1 MNRLIPLKK
10 PLRLRFNSRLVGSYR
25 LLGSQPII
33 IQDNKT
39 VSQYLADYK
48 QWFPKDNLTNSLIDS
63 YERLKLYP
71 QETIK
76 IGVIYHDEQI
86 KNNCK
91 MMETILADPLASHN
105 EEWFYKIVNRNK
117 QDNLTFEYG
126 SSSDIHDSIYKIPS
140 PILSSLTRP
149 SYMIPKTNITPN
161 DVILYEINDLSSF
174 DKFNHCHFFVYITD
188 NITTIKKLPSS
199 INDRILLTIIDNSDF
214 TPTSSESTPIPIK
227 NDTTER
233 IVKVNTEISY
243 RGIVEF
249 LKYDTKA
256 LNNYLESLVESNI
269 FQILKIIGYNLPI
282 ETLINW
288 NLKKIIGN
296 IKQQEINFKELE
308 DLYEF
313 LKTNVINEFSSSMHY
328 ELQRKFIP
336 TTTNFFNKKLRW
348 YKLYW
353 KNDNVE
359 YLVKD
364 FFNLNFMPESI
375 ENYNVT
381 RGKIINY
388 LQNHKFVNYTEIKPQ
403 SNTNPLL
410 RLKNEIVLKRIEQEI
425 QPQVS
430 KNILLA
436 LIYYQLPVTII
447 SGLAYQHFDFTLNG
461 SMAIFSLGMVIGF
474 NYLSKRWETF
484 TFNWLKNLY
493 EEVRIVIDKDCIE
506 DGLIK
511 ELADRYDEERKII
524 EIKNDI
530 IKGINT
536 LNK

>member
-1 MNRLIPLKK
+1 MNRLK
-10 PLRLRFNSRLVGSYR
+10 PFKNHIRFKANLWLAGTNRLFST
-25 LLGSQPII
+25 PPTI
-33 IQDNKT
+33 IQENKT

-86 KNNCK
+86 KSNCR
-91 MMETILADPLASHN
+91 MMETILADPLASNN

-126 SSSDIHDSIYKIPS
+126 TSPDIHDSIYKIPS

-149 SYMIPKTNITPN
+149 SYMTPKTNITPN

-174 DKFNHCHFFVYITD
+174 DRFNHCHFFIYITD

-227 NDTTER
+227 NDSTER

-243 RGIVEF
+243 KGIVEF

-256 LNNYLESLVESNI
+256 SNNYLESLVESNN
-269 FQILKIIGYNLPI
+269 FQILKIIGYNLPV
-282 ETLINW
+282 ETLLNW
-288 NLKKIIGN
+288 NLKKIVGN

-313 LKTNVINEFSSSMHY
+313 LKTNVINEFSSAMHY

-336 TTTNFFNKKLRW
+336 ITTNFFNKKLRW

-353 KNDNVE
+353 KNDDVE
-359 YLVKD
+359 YVVKD

-388 LQNHKFVNYTEIKPQ
+388 LQNHQFVNYSEIKPQ

-410 RLKNEIVLKRIEQEI
+410 RLKNDIISRRIKQEI
-425 QPQVS
+425 QPIVS
-430 KNILLA
+430 KSILLA

-447 SGLAYQHFDFTLNG
+447 SGLAYQYFDFTLNG
-461 SMAIFSLGMVIGF
+461 SMAIFSLGMVVGF
-474 NYLSKRWETF
+474 NYLSKKWESF
-484 TFNWLKNLY
+484 TINWLKNLFD
-493 EEVRIVIDKDCIE
+493 EVRIVIDKDCIE

-524 EIKNDI
+524 DIKNDI
-530 IKGINT
+530 IKGINI